1 MSGAQVDLERRREVV
16 DVEVITDVDRLESL
30 REPWNELLD
39 RVADSNPYQAPA
51 YVTTWFRHY
60 SAGRPIHVVALR
72 SDGELVGVAPFDV
85 SRIGVG
91 PFAVERL
98 KSAASGR
105 VDYGDPLL
113 ADWIPGLAGTLLDHL
128 HEVLARPG
136 AAAYLRGLRSDGPLL
151 PALLERS
158 DLRAIPLAEPLPA
171 AVVRFD
177 LMDDPVAGVR
187 KIAQKRDVPRS
198 MRRLGERF
206 EVTEMID
213 LDIDEGLDALQTLI
227 ERRWADGEGPKAFAT
242 DGDAAFT
249 RAVVRAMAF
258 DGRATI
264 KTMRADGTPVWVALL
279 LRVGDR
285 VVGDMLAIDD
295 DFRKFGPGNIGI
307 YQTLEQ
313 FAEQGDL
320 EKDMLSGDYGYKH
333 RWSNAD
339 RTSQSFLVVSDD
351 AFGRAQLTMRD
362 RARSLRRRGRPT
374 ETD

>member
-1 MSGAQVDLERRREVV
+1 MSGPRSSEDVDL
-16 DVEVITDVDRLESL
+16 EVITDVDRLERL
-30 REPWNELLD
+30 REPWNDLLD
-39 RVADSNPYQAPA
+39 RVGNSNPYQAPA
-51 YVTTWFRHY
+51 YVDTWFRHS

-72 SDGELVGVAPFDV
+72 SDRELVGVAPFDV
-85 SRIGVG
+85 TRVGIGPV
-91 PFAVERL
+91 AVERL

-113 ADWIPGLAGTLLDHL
+113 ADWMPGLADKLLDHL

-136 AAAYLRGLRSDGPLL
+136 GALYLRGLRSDCPLL
-151 PALLERS
+151 PALVERS
-158 DLRAIPLAEPLPA
+158 DLRAVPLADPLPA

-198 MRRLGERF
+198 MRRLGEQF
-206 EVTEMID
+206 EVTEMLD
-213 LDIDEGLDALQTLI
+213 LDIDEGLDALETLI
-227 ERRWADGEGPKAFAT
+227 DRRWADGEGPKGFAT

-264 KTMRADGTPVWVALL
+264 KTIRADGRPVWVALL
-279 LRVGDR
+279 LRVGHR

-320 EKDMLSGDYGYKH
+320 EKDMLSGDFAYKH

-339 RTSQSFLVVSDD
+339 RTSQSFLVVRDD
-351 AFGRAQLTMRD
+351 ALGRAQLNIRD
-362 RARSLRRRGRPT
+362 RARQLRQRGRP
-374 ETD
+374 D